1 VSNQGRP
8 PAAAN
13 GNLQGD
19 AAKANGLSKLVGHG
33 LWQEQLKALSV
44 TLGLAVGMTTL
55 IAYLVKRL
63 LGGLR
68 PSEEV
73 ETLGLD
79 LVEHGQEG
87 YHLA

>member
-1 VSNQGRP
+1 VWVREHGGGRCWRERATRAGRL
-8 PAAAN
+8 PARA
-13 GNLQGD
+13 
-19 AAKANGLSKLVGHG
+19 HG
-33 LWQEQLKALSV
+33 LWLEQLKAISV

-73 ETLGLD
+73 ETVGLD
-79 LVEHGQEG
+79 LVEHGEES